1 MTTPN
6 FTTEANKAGKF
17 PSRRFGKRERKL
29 LKSVQEHLTSGL
41 RVIAAGTFTTVG
53 GDANETITVP
63 GAAATD
69 VVSITLKT
77 AGVSPVTVLRAAAA
91 TDAINVVLSADPDND
106 HVLQY
111 VVIRPS

>member
-6 FTTEANKAGKF
+6 FTTESNGAGKF
-17 PSRRFGKRERKL
+17 PSRRFGKRKL

-41 RVIAAGTFTTVG
+41 RVIAAGTFTTLG
-53 GDANETITVP
+53 GDANETITVT

-69 VVSITLKT
+69 IVSVTLKT
-77 AGVSPVTVLRAAAA
+77 AGVSPVTILSAAAA
-91 TDAINVVLSADPDND
+91 TNAINVVLSANPSTD